1 MADHS
6 SKKIIKTQRDQWADG
21 TNENLTV
28 EEKKTKALVRKN
40 INLDISPRC
49 TLACPR
55 CRRQEYFDAGLPI
68 PGHDLSVPDFKKI
81 TKFFSRILFCCQVS
95 DPVIHPKFHDFLEI
109 MNTEEYYVPSISI
122 ATAASH
128 RPMGWY
134 KKAFELNP
142 RPLWRFGIDG
152 LPEESCLYRI
162 NQDGEKL
169 FEVMKMGVSMGINV
183 EWQYIVFSYNEDHI
197 EEAKKMALD
206 NNILFLTMYS
216 SRWKGVTRGED
227 PYQPSNKDNYISNQ
241 YFDSGKYNKRNEQSK
256 NNFPEEIWLNDS
268 TLGPWSWEN

>member
-6 SKKIIKTQRDQWADG
+6 SKENIISQRDEWADG

-28 EEKKTKALVRKN
+28 KEKKTKALVRRN

-49 TLACPR
+49 TLKCPR
-55 CRRQEYFDAGLPI
+55 CRRQDYLESGIPI
-68 PGHDLSVPDFKKI
+68 PGHDLSKTDFKKI
-81 TKFFSRILFCCQVS
+81 AKYFKSILFCGQVS
-95 DPVIHPKFHDFLEI
+95 DPIIHPKFHDFLEI
-109 MNTEEYYVPSISI
+109 MNLPEYYVDFVTV

-128 RPMGWY
+128 RPMSWY

-169 FEVMKMGVSMGINV
+169 FEVMKMGVSMGIHV
-183 EWQYIVFSYNEDHI
+183 EWQYIVFSYNEDHV
-197 EEAKKMALD
+197 EQAKQMALD

-216 SRWKGVTRGED
+216 SRWKGQED
-227 PYQPSNKDNYISNQ
+227 PYQPSNKDNYISNHHFGSDQ
-241 YFDSGKYNKRNEQSK
+241 FHRRKKQSK
-256 NNFPEEIWLNDS
+256 NHFPEETWLNSS
-268 TLGPWSWEN
+268 TLGPWSWAN